1 MADDNV
7 THLRPVDQLARDLD
21 QAPLADGA
29 GGGAGAPPKDPPRPS
44 GGPGDSGK
52 GRAPKPEK
60 EHLPAA
66 RKNSDRPPGEI
77 WKGCPVTPLGF
88 NDDRVYL
95 IDVHGQ
101 MKTLVKIDIQ
111 SIAKLFG
118 NRQHLL
124 WHRYPTFARGS
135 DKPQPMRFDAT
146 TAASDI
152 ISACADKGMFD
163 PVGTVR
169 GVGAWADDDGNLI
182 YHCGDVLLLGDREIP
197 PSAMGGKIY
206 PAAPPIPHPAIKVT
220 DPGPM
225 PHIREEVES
234 WRWRRGDLDAQIA
247 IGMICCMILGGAL
260 EWRPS
265 FWITGGKATG
275 KSRLQRLIMLLMGGE
290 KGLLKAENA
299 TAASISNFLRLSTL
313 PVALDELEPGDQ
325 GSPKEKA
332 IIELMRIASSG
343 GRRIRSN
350 PDQST
355 TETVIRSTFIASSIL
370 IPGAL
375 KPQDRSRLII
385 LDLDPFP
392 EGHETPPPLRADK
405 WHGRGHALKR
415 ILIDRWATWAARLEC
430 WRMGLALKGVDG
442 RNGDNW
448 ATVLAMADMAE
459 NADLPAPEA
468 VAGWAVKVAKAIRN
482 DLTEIGSDADDVITW
497 LLTQMIDPM
506 RKGQAHTIATWL
518 KVAAQRPGAAR
529 RLFGDDA
536 FANDADRAKT
546 ANRYLAP
553 FGLRV
558 IGSVEEPVLFVAT
571 KQMAGL
577 KTLFEKSDWAGGA
590 WTQSLQRVPG
600 AKAST
605 ASRYLEGIQTRGSE
619 IPFASIPGLMALDSE
634 DGGLVPAPAP
644 VAGGDTGDQQED
656 HY

>member
-1 MADDNV
+1 MADENV
-7 THLRPVDQLARDLD
+7 HPLRPVDRLARDLD
-21 QAPLADGA
+21 EAPIAGADGA
-29 GGGAGAPPKDPPRPS
+29 GGGAPPNDPPKPPPA
-44 GGPGDSGK
+44 GGDGDK
-52 GRAPKPEK
+52 GRGGGKPEK
-60 EHLPAA
+60 ERLPAA
-66 RKNSDRPPGEI
+66 RKNSERPPGEI

-101 MKTLVKIDIQ
+101 LKTLVKIDIQ
-111 SIAKLFG
+111 SVAKLFG

-152 ISACADKGMFD
+152 IAACADKGMFD

-169 GVGAWADDDGNLI
+169 GVGAWTDDDGNLI
-182 YHCGDVLLLGDREIP
+182 YHCGDVLLIGDQQLP
-197 PSAMGGKIY
+197 PSAMGGRIY
-206 PAAPPIPHPAIKVT
+206 PASPPIPHPAIRVA

-225 PHIREEVES
+225 PAIREELET
-234 WRWRRGDLDAQIA
+234 WRWRRADLDVQIA
-247 IGMICCMILGGAL
+247 IGMICCMILGGAFD
-260 EWRPS
+260 WRPN
-265 FWITGGKATG
+265 FWITGGKSTG

-290 KGLLKAENA
+290 KGLLRAENA

-325 GSPKEKA
+325 GSAKEKA

-355 TETVIRSTFIASSIL
+355 TETVIRSTFLASSIL

-375 KPQDRSRLII
+375 KPQDRSRIII

-392 EGHETPPPLRADK
+392 EGTDPPPPLRAET
-405 WHGRGHALKR
+405 WHKRGHALKR
-415 ILIDRWATWAARLEC
+415 ILIDRWPGWAERLDR
-430 WRMGLALKGVDG
+430 WRVGLAAKGVDG

-459 NADLPAPEA
+459 NPDQPAPEA
-468 VAGWAVKVAKAIRN
+468 VAGWATKVAKAIRN
-482 DLTEIGSDADDVITW
+482 DLADIGSDADDVVTW

-506 RKGQAHTIATWL
+506 RRGQAHTIAAWL
-518 KVAAQRPGAAR
+518 KIAAQRPAAAR
-529 RLFGDDA
+529 RIFGGDSMLSDA
-536 FANDADRAKT
+536 EQARV
-546 ANRYLAP
+546 ANRYLAAY
-553 FGLRV
+553 GLRV
-558 IGSVEEPVLFVAT
+558 IGSAEEPVLFVAT

-577 KTLFEKSDWAGGA
+577 KALFEKSDWAGGA
-590 WTQSLQRVPG
+590 WTQSLQRVTG
-600 AKAST
+600 AKASS

-619 IPFASIPGLMALDSE
+619 IPFASLPGLMALDGE
-634 DGGLVPAPAP
+634 DGGIVPAPP
-644 VAGGDTGDQQED
+644 PGGEAGDQPEE
-656 HY
+656 HI